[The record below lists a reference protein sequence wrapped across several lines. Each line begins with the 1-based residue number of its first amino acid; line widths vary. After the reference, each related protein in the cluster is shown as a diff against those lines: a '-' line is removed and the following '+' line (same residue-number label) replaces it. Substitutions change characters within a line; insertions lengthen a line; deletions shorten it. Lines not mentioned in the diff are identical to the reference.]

1 MKTFLIILGIVLL
14 ALGVLCVMCSMAS
27 SKTTHWLEEHG
38 KE

>member
-14 ALGVLCVMCSMAS
+14 AFGVLCIGCSMAS
-27 SKTTHWLEEHG
+27 SKITHWLEEHG